1 MDELWEEI
9 EAEKDLI
16 ENTLS
21 ELALALKS
29 KDRSYV
35 RLAGIAAFVH
45 NLYNGMENIIKR
57 MLSAKGIKSDFQTPF
72 WHHDLLKAAIEEEIV
87 SQGLATRLREYL
99 GFRHFFVHAYSL
111 KLDPAKLMP
120 LAKNAG
126 DVWNSFYDEI
136 VAAFQ
141 KLKQ

>member
-1 MDELWEEI
+1 MVEIWEEI
-9 EAEKDLI
+9 EAEKELV
-16 ENTLS
+16 ESTLS

-29 KDRSYV
+29 NEPSYL

-57 MLSAKGIKSDFQTPF
+57 MLLAKGIKSDFQSPF
-72 WHHDLLKAAIEEEIV
+72 WHHDLLKAAIEQEIV
-87 SQGLATRLREYL
+87 SQDLATKLRDYL

-120 LAKNAG
+120 LANNAE
-126 DVWNSFYDEI
+126 DVWNSFYGEI
-136 VAAFQ
+136 ITSFQ
-141 KLKQ
+141 KLK

>member
-1 MDELWEEI
+1 
-9 EAEKDLI
+9 
-16 ENTLS
+16 
-21 ELALALKS
+21 
-29 KDRSYV
+29 
-35 RLAGIAAFVH
+35 
-45 NLYNGMENIIKR
+45 